1 MTRMAHLIVLGDKY
15 TFVQSAQMS
24 ENPKNELASWETR
37 NIHFVMSL
45 CKVRL

>member
-1 MTRMAHLIVLGDKY
+1 MTRMAHLIVLGHKY